1 MKKPCLLEGALKWPL
16 SLTVSRVA
24 FRAAARL
31 DSKQLELDGL
41 DGLRRLLDV
50 KLEEAIERI
59 EKKRGSSSQ
68 VELSQ
73 WTHVAGEGPLD
84 AADGRVEVAFDAKVG
99 HSGSLQD
106 ETRRESD
113 VQIRIRRERERERS
127 FVLIRTSLTFCK
139 VSGVTRYTT
148 GLGTAFSASSLLA

>member
-59 EKKRGSSSQ
+59 EKKEDRAAKLSCLSGLTLPVKARWMQ
-68 VELSQ
+68 QTVESRLPSMQ
-73 WTHVAGEGPLD
+73 KLGTLD
-84 AADGRVEVAFDAKVG
+84 RCKTNR
-99 HSGSLQD
+99 D
-106 ETRRESD
+106 EKATFRFESD
-113 VQIRIRRERERERS
+113 ERERERG
-127 FVLIRTSLTFCK
+127 VL
-139 VSGVTRYTT
+139 Y
-148 GLGTAFSASSLLA
+148 